1 MLSDLEEKLGE
12 AEANLGMAMPRRE
25 SIHGW
30 GLSSY
35 LGGGRVKIGRQ
46 LSL

>member
-1 MLSDLEEKLGE
+1 MLSDLEDKLGE

-35 LGGGRVKIGRQ
+35 LGGGSVKIGRQ